1 MSTPW
6 RDEVARV
13 AALARIDLVPDELD
27 RLAGELEVI
36 VQAVAKVS
44 EVATPDVPATSHP
57 VPLSNVFRADV
68 PVAPLDRGEVLA
80 AAPDAAD
87 GMFVVPQILGEDA

>member
-1 MSTPW
+1 MSTGW

-44 EVATPDVPATSHP
+44 QVVTPDVPATSHP
-57 VPLSNVFRADV
+57 VPLSNVFRLDV
-68 PVAPLDRGEVLA
+68 PVAPLDRDEVLA
-80 AAPDAAD
+80 GAPEASE
-87 GMFVVPQILGEDA
+87 GKFVVPQILGEDA